1 MPSPVEQEAAN
12 LAGSLTLRNGQIFH
26 WRAIRPDDAERLQA
40 FHGRLS
46 HQSLF
51 FRFFGEMPVLDRELA
66 ERLSRVDYT
75 DRMAIVV
82 TPGTA
87 ADEPI
92 VAVARYQRTEPEAA
106 EFALAVED
114 CWQGQHIGPQIL
126 WTLAAYARRRGFTTL
141 IANVLYDND
150 RMLTLLRRSGFPS
163 VHHLREGRVEARLD
177 ITGLDA
183 QTPAEQQRTDSSSA
197 AGEL

>member
-1 MPSPVEQEAAN
+1 MPLPVEQEAAN
-12 LAGSLTLRNGQIFH
+12 LAGTLTLRNGEVFH
-26 WRAIRPDDAERLQA
+26 WRAIRPDDAPRLQA
-40 FHGRLS
+40 FHHRLS

-51 FRFFGEMPVLDRELA
+51 FRFFGEMPELSRELA
-66 ERLSRVDYT
+66 ERLSHVDYA

-82 TPGTA
+82 TPGTG

-92 VAVARYQRTEPEAA
+92 VAVARYQRAEPDAA
-106 EFALAVED
+106 EFAIVTED
-114 CWQGQHIGPQIL
+114 RWQGQGIGPQL
-126 WTLAAYARRRGFTTL
+126 LRVLAVYARRRGFTTL

-150 RMLTLLRRSGFPS
+150 RMLAMLRHIGIPS

-183 QTPAEQQRTDSSSA
+183 GTPAEQQQTDSPA
-197 AGEL
+197 AEQP